1 MLRKTSNFLHA
12 SLLVLRK
19 PPREKSLRDNSCSAA
34 EFHHYSA
41 GTGPLPVP
49 PASHRKTVTTTRSSP
64 ARLSHWHPSAP
75 TVPAHRKV
83 PKCKHSHRSQ
93 TSQRASVRA
102 VAHGHVFDLSVSDHA
117 TREAMRNK
125 QSVSITAGSL
135 SLIVCHANSPTG
147 GSFPSEQIQS
157 QHDST
162 GRAGIGCPTED
173 RIRDQKVAGSNPVT
187 STRF

>member
-102 VAHGHVFDLSVSDHA
+102 VAHGHVFDLSVSGHA

-125 QSVSITAGSL
+125 QSVSMTAGTL
-135 SLIVCHANSPTG
+135 SLVVCHANPPTDG
-147 GSFPSEQIQS
+147 AFPSEQILS
-157 QHDST
+157 IVDKK
-162 GRAGIGCPTED
+162 G
-173 RIRDQKVAGSNPVT
+173 
-187 STRF
+187 

>member
-102 VAHGHVFDLSVSDHA
+102 VAHGHVFDLSVSGHA
-117 TREAMRNK
+117 IHPLNRLSLKMWFSDCPSPIIMLPTRRRRALMLFSTILPLKPETLYQAVPIERP
-125 QSVSITAGSL
+125 SL
-135 SLIVCHANSPTG
+135 SV
-147 GSFPSEQIQS
+147 
-157 QHDST
+157 
-162 GRAGIGCPTED
+162 
-173 RIRDQKVAGSNPVT
+173 
-187 STRF
+187 RFKK